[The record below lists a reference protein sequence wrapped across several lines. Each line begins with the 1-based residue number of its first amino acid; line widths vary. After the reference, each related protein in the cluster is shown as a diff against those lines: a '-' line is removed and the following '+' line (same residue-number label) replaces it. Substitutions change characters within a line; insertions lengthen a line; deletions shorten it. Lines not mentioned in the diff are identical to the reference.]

1 MMIVIIIGSVL
12 LLAATMIYFSVLLSK
27 VNMHIEHKEI
37 YMQECFSE
45 LREQKQKQR
54 DAIYD
59 FAEKFNREYDNP
71 KIYLNT
77 EGDTL
82 RIEVFDDCDD
92 K

>member
-1 MMIVIIIGSVL
+1 
-12 LLAATMIYFSVLLSK
+12 
-27 VNMHIEHKEI
+27 
-37 YMQECFSE
+37 MQECFSE
-45 LREQKQKQR
+45 LREQKQRQR

-82 RIEVFDDCDD
+82 LIEVFDDCDN

>member
-12 LLAATMIYFSVLLSK
+12 LLATTMIYFSVLLSK
-27 VNMHIEHKEI
+27 VNMHIEHMEI
-37 YMQECFSE
+37 YMQECSSE
-45 LREQKQKQR
+45 LREQEQRQR

-59 FAEKFNREYDNP
+59 FVEKFNREYDNP

-77 EGDTL
+77 EGYTL
-82 RIEVFDDCDD
+82 LIEVYDFDN